1 MHHVLCFSIDDEGGS
16 MNKKLS
22 DHVNVGSD
30 RDSGKKIN
38 DKQRAGNKG
47 STQSGDDSN
56 VSKKVSNIHRQ

>member
-1 MHHVLCFSIDDEGGS
+1 

-22 DHVNVGSD
+22 DHVNVGSE
-30 RDSGKKIN
+30 RDSGKKIMN
-38 DKQRAGNKG
+38 KQRGNKG

>member
-1 MHHVLCFSIDDEGGS
+1 

-38 DKQRAGNKG
+38 SKQRVGNKG

-56 VSKKVSNIHRQ
+56 GSKKVSNIHRQ

>member
-1 MHHVLCFSIDDEGGS
+1 MHHVLCFSIDDEGGR

-38 DKQRAGNKG
+38 NKQRTGNKG

>member
-1 MHHVLCFSIDDEGGS
+1 

-30 RDSGKKIN
+30 RDSGKKIIN
-38 DKQRAGNKG
+38 KQRVGNKG